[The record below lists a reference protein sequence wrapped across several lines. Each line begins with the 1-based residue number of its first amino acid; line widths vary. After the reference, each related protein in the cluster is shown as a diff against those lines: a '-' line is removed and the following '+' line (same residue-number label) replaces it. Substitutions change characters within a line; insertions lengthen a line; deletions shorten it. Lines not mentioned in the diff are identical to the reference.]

1 MHHDGAVMVTQEPES
16 AAPSPGVP
24 PPGREEQTRG
34 IDKITTF
41 PIDGGRRRGATE
53 RRGVGRWSRTST
65 TLWLK
70 VGGGGRQEGGVGLGG
85 GDSHSLLAVA

>member
-1 MHHDGAVMVTQEPES
+1 MRHDGAVMVMQEPEG

-41 PIDGGRRRGATE
+41 PIDGGGE
-53 RRGVGRWSRTST
+53 REAWGWAVVREKST
-65 TLWLK
+65 TL
-70 VGGGGRQEGGVGLGG
+70 
-85 GDSHSLLAVA
+85 

>member
-1 MHHDGAVMVTQEPES
+1 MHHDGAVMVMQEPEG

-41 PIDGGRRRGATE
+41 PIDGGRRRGPGGKRGFGAVARNNVTTLPVGDGD
-53 RRGVGRWSRTST
+53 RRGAGMRWVWPAGWT
-65 TLWLK
+65 
-70 VGGGGRQEGGVGLGG
+70 
-85 GDSHSLLAVA
+85 